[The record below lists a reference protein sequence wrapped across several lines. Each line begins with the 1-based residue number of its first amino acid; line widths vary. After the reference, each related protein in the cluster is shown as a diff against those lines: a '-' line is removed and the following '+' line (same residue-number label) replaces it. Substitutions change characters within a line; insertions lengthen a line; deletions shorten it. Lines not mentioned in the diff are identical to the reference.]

1 MYGYLPAVI
10 QLYNYFLWKISSN
23 SHVVNPRPLQLSLLL
38 LNNTSNPILT
48 STRSHPFHFKARDW
62 ETIYSTK
69 RRLNIDYW
77 GSSKL
82 EPVRTLPL
90 WPPRTSTQFTLFS
103 LSPIPKLL
111 RAIPNSPPP
120 RPSPQSYS
128 RFWDARISSNL
139 STCSVHKQQQ
149 QRRNPGVKFDQP
161 YKVHVPDVLPYTVHA
176 QLLARFKVEV
186 RYLVSIL
193 GYWLL
198 CLLLV
203 FV

>member
-1 MYGYLPAVI
+1 MDIWPAVI
-10 QLYNYFLWKISSN
+10 QLYNHFLWKISSN
-23 SHVVNPRPLQLSLLL
+23 SHGVNPRPLQLSLLL

-111 RAIPNSPPP
+111 RAIPNSPQLV
-120 RPSPQSYS
+120 SLSYS
-128 RFWDARISSNL
+128 SYIFPLCPCMAQPKLFAFFFKN
-139 STCSVHKQQQ
+139 H
-149 QRRNPGVKFDQP
+149 PGIP
-161 YKVHVPDVLPYTVHA
+161 CGPCVLV
-176 QLLARFKVEV
+176 
-186 RYLVSIL
+186 
-193 GYWLL
+193 G
-198 CLLLV
+198 
-203 FV
+203 

>member
-23 SHVVNPRPLQLSLLL
+23 SHGVNPRPLQLSLLL

-69 RRLNIDYW
+69 RRLNIGYW

-120 RPSPQSYS
+120 APPPKATQGS
-128 RFWDARISSNL
+128 
-139 STCSVHKQQQ
+139 
-149 QRRNPGVKFDQP
+149 
-161 YKVHVPDVLPYTVHA
+161 
-176 QLLARFKVEV
+176 EM
-186 RYLVSIL
+186 
-193 GYWLL
+193 
-198 CLLLV
+198 LV
-203 FV
+203 FLVTLVLVPCTNSNNRGEIQVLSLINLTRCTYRMCFLTRCMRSF

>member
-23 SHVVNPRPLQLSLLL
+23 SHGVNPRPLQLSLLL

-120 RPSPQSYS
+120 APPPKATQGS
-128 RFWDARISSNL
+128 
-139 STCSVHKQQQ
+139 
-149 QRRNPGVKFDQP
+149 
-161 YKVHVPDVLPYTVHA
+161 
-176 QLLARFKVEV
+176 EM
-186 RYLVSIL
+186 
-193 GYWLL
+193 
-198 CLLLV
+198 LV
-203 FV
+203 FLVTLVLVLCTNSNNRGEIQVLSLINLTRCTYRMCFLTRCMRSF

>member
-23 SHVVNPRPLQLSLLL
+23 SHGVNPRPLQLSLLL

-120 RPSPQSYS
+120 PPSPQNYS

-161 YKVHVPDVLPYTVHA
+161 YKVHVLDVLPYTVHA

-198 CLLLV
+198 FLLLV

>member
-23 SHVVNPRPLQLSLLL
+23 SHGVNPRPLQLSLLL
-38 LNNTSNPILT
+38 LNNISNPILT
-48 STRSHPFHFKARDW
+48 STRSHPFHFNARDW
-62 ETIYSTK
+62 EPIYSTK

-77 GSSKL
+77 GCSTL

-90 WPPRTSTQFTLFS
+90 SPPRTSTQFTLFS

-120 RPSPQSYS
+120 RPFPQSYS